1 MIKKFLPLFNH
12 IRGGVK
18 MNYDQG
24 SAKMKLWLT
33 SRKKLLCIVSFLWVL
48 VVFAVGISFAQDKY
62 PSRAIEIHI
71 AMGTGGTPDTLT
83 RIYTDELGKIL
94 KVPIVVHNKPGASG
108 TIGASFVA
116 QARKDGY
123 ILLSNAGSGM
133 TLAHQMLADVPFD
146 TVRDFSPIG
155 MIGASPVVAYVKGDS
170 HLKSFD
176 DMVAYAEKNPGKL
189 SYGSVG
195 TGSDTHFF
203 MEQLQQSAKIKLS
216 HVPFKGAVEVLPAVL
231 GGHVDIGL
239 TTMAGLINHL
249 RAGTARALITGGEKR
264 VPAFP
269 SVPTVYEKG
278 YKKFFINHW
287 TGLFAPAGT
296 PQVVLKIHASAN
308 ETILKSNIYI
318 SRVESLGCT
327 VNYLT
332 PDEFKKFIQ
341 EEDAVAAVIA
351 KQLK

>member
-1 MIKKFLPLFNH
+1 MNHDQASARIKL
-12 IRGGVK
+12 
-18 MNYDQG
+18 
-24 SAKMKLWLT
+24 SST
-33 SRKKLLCIVSFLWVL
+33 SRKKLMGPIFCCLFVVL
-48 VVFAVGISFAQDKY
+48 VVGSSFAQEKY
-62 PSRAIEIHI
+62 PSRPIEIHI

-94 KVPIVVHNKPGASG
+94 KVPIVIHNKPGASG

-116 QARKDGY
+116 QAKKDGY
-123 ILLSNAGSGM
+123 VLLSNAGSGM
-133 TLAHQMLADVPFD
+133 TLAHQMLPNVPFD
-146 TVRDFSPIG
+146 TLRDFSPIG
-155 MIGASPVVAYVKGDS
+155 MIGASPIVAYVKGDS

-203 MEQLQQSAKIKLS
+203 MAQLEQYAKIKLS

-287 TGLFAPAGT
+287 TGLFAPTGT
-296 PQVVLKIHASAN
+296 PQVVVKIHASAN
-308 ETILKSNIYI
+308 ENILKSNNYI
-318 SRVESLGCT
+318 AKVENLGCT
-327 VNYLT
+327 VNYMT

-341 EEDAVAAVIA
+341 EEDTVAAVIA